1 MDKKFKCLRNTR
13 TGMVIHWDPNLA
25 DLPHMEPTNDAA
37 FVEPAAKPTVFRQEE
52 KPAAPVAAPAVAVE
66 PAVAPPAAPVVAEV
80 PVVAPV
86 AAPANEPEVHLPR
99 RRK

>member
-1 MDKKFKCLRNTR
+1 MDKKFKYLRNTR
-13 TGMVIHWDPNLA
+13 NGMVIHWDPNLA

-37 FVEPAAKPTVFRQEE
+37 TVAPAEKPTVFRQEV
-52 KPAAPVAAPAVAVE
+52 KPAVE
-66 PAVAPPAAPVVAEV
+66 PLAEAVAPPAAPAVAEA

-86 AAPANEPEVHLPR
+86 AAPAVEPEVHLPR

>member
-1 MDKKFKCLRNTR
+1 MDKKFKYLRNTR
-13 TGMVIHWDPNLA
+13 SGMVIHWDPNLA

-37 FVEPAAKPTVFRQEE
+37 VVAPAAPPIVFRQEE

-66 PAVAPPAAPVVAEV
+66 PAVAPPAAPAAE
-80 PVVAPV
+80 APV
-86 AAPANEPEVHLPR
+86 AAPAVEPEVHLPR